1 MTGTPVAA
9 PRAEAGA
16 AVRVATAAAVARLG
30 ERAVLLTQNSRDLKF
45 LHGNSGGD
53 GGGMP
58 SGGGGG
64 VTALQTPQKA
74 LHFVRVVSVLSHV
87 SPAATL
93 SRHQL
98 TDFLL
103 MHGGGAGGGVD
114 GDNGGAGGGDGN
126 AGGGRGRA
134 GGEDDGGGWKGGDG
148 GVGLAGSIG
157 GDGGVVHRP
166 QASRHLSLTCW
177 LRLHFCCMPDSLM
190 LRQKK
195 SDSVDRCPRTEGG
208 WGVAA
213 PAAMAVAAA
222 AGTVH
227 DRVGRAV
234 QCG

>member
-1 MTGTPVAA
+1 M
-9 PRAEAGA
+9 
-16 AVRVATAAAVARLG
+16 
-30 ERAVLLTQNSRDLKF
+30 
-45 LHGNSGGD
+45 
-53 GGGMP
+53 
-58 SGGGGG
+58 
-64 VTALQTPQKA
+64 TALQTPQKA

-103 MHGGGAGGGVD
+103 MHGGGAGDGVD

-166 QASRHLSLTCW
+166 
-177 LRLHFCCMPDSLM
+177 
-190 LRQKK
+190 
-195 SDSVDRCPRTEGG
+195 
-208 WGVAA
+208 
-213 PAAMAVAAA
+213 
-222 AGTVH
+222 
-227 DRVGRAV
+227 
-234 QCG
+234 